1 MPTQRGFVQ
10 KIEVG
15 RAGLVRILL
24 IHADN
29 GSSGFYVIPDL
40 DSDPERFNERLSKL
54 AILRDAMD
62 HAEPVEIEHFQGEA
76 GEEIQTAV
84 RISRDAL
91 APVRK
96 IVEVSGL
103 VLDLVLHAENGATT
117 AGEKHD
123 TARITV
129 LSTSLTLVN
138 LVLDLQAPERLVVN
152 EQFEMIRD
160 AQLTGHS
167 VRFLVDTS
175 DSDAT
180 AVQNADS
187 GTIVAVAVDKDFSA
201 FGKEQTVEL
210 SGFVESL
217 SLIGLPFLKD
227 NPLLSNF
234 AHVRFTTAPNFT
246 GMGNVV
252 GLAPFKP
259 TTQDL
264 LVSRNSL
271 TYDLFKVG
279 LRDNLRMRT
288 SVVMSKRN
296 TPSSPEVKELQ
307 PTDNPSTAPQDS
319 VPNATDTGNPTFVA
333 SSQTASVDVS
343 RREMVITATQSANV
357 GIALSAELLAPL
369 ASASRPVWITIARE
383 SLDIGPDG
391 YQKCTNGLPSSDLTP
406 MSLRDLRIP
415 YPAVWRGLGCFNPG
429 AYRFQLQMPSAFKI
443 SVDGLP
449 LCLHDSTEPGIKMAH
464 ACLHG
469 EHEVTVEIDAWTC
482 NDEFIM
488 DVYRLR

>member
-15 RAGLVRILL
+15 RAGLVSISL
-24 IHADN
+24 IHADDGSN
-29 GSSGFYVIPDL
+29 GIYVISDL
-40 DSDPERFNERLSKL
+40 DSDPEQFNERLSKL

-62 HAEPVEIEHFQGEA
+62 HAEPVEVEHFKGEA
-76 GEEIQTAV
+76 GEEIQTAA

-103 VLDLVLHAENGATT
+103 VLDLVLLAENGATA

-123 TARITV
+123 IAQITV

-160 AQLTGHS
+160 AQLTGRS
-167 VRFLVDTS
+167 VRFLVNTLDSNVTAAPNS
-175 DSDAT
+175 DSR
-180 AVQNADS
+180 V
-187 GTIVAVAVDKDFSA
+187 GHIVAVAVDKDYSA

-217 SLIGLPFLKD
+217 SLIELPFLKD

-234 AHVRFTTAPNFT
+234 AHVRFTTAPNFVGT
-246 GMGNVV
+246 GNVV
-252 GLAPFKP
+252 GLAPFSP
-259 TTQDL
+259 ITLDL
-264 LVSRNSL
+264 LVPRNSL
-271 TYDLFKVG
+271 TYDLFKTG
-279 LRDNLRMRT
+279 LCDNLRMRT
-288 SVVMSKRN
+288 SAVMSKERKQ
-296 TPSSPEVKELQ
+296 TPTEPNE
-307 PTDNPSTAPQDS
+307 PIDNPDTEPQDS
-319 VPNATDTGNPTFVA
+319 VPKAADTGNLTFSIA
-333 SSQTASVDVS
+333 DQTALVDVS
-343 RREMVITATQSANV
+343 HGEMVFTASTSANF
-357 GIALSAELLAPL
+357 GIALSVELLAPL
-369 ASASRPVWITIARE
+369 ASANRPVWIAIARE
-383 SLDIGPDG
+383 SLDIGPDS
-391 YQKCTNGLPSSDLTP
+391 YQKCTPGLPSSDLTP

-415 YPAVWRGLGCFNPG
+415 YPAVWRGFGCFNSG
-429 AYRFQLQMPSAFKI
+429 TYRFQLQLPSAFKI
-443 SVDGLP
+443 CVDGLP
-449 LCLHDSTEPGIKMAH
+449 LCLHDSTQPEIKLAH

-469 EHEVTVEIDAWTC
+469 EHEVTVEIEAWTC